1 MLQEHV
7 HFSKWKTLCRMGL
20 ALFCCVAFMGGD
32 CIQRDAACQDLSDG
46 AECTPPAGSAAA
58 PTCQAYFCA
67 VGECTLLSD
76 PGQNGDKCSD
86 ETDCEDEGTCQSGN
100 CVAADKA
107 QGTSCTDDGNECTD
121 DICDGAGACTHPN
134 EPDGIACNDDGND
147 CTDDVCAAGV
157 CVHPNEPAG
166 TDCTDGDGNE
176 CTSGECDG
184 AGACQPTNV
193 ADNTD
198 CENDGNVCTTELCL
212 SGTCTDQGCA
222 PRLGQACTTSDG
234 NDGTCQTIT
243 GTPPCQCVA
252 TPEEVAVLYIANFSG
267 FNVTSYQDP
276 STVNGNIAPDTNLE
290 GAQTQLDG
298 PSDIV
303 VTGNDT
309 LIASNF
315 NTDTVTSYA
324 NARESNG
331 NLTPDGNVQG
341 AATLLDDPTTL
352 AVNTAE
358 DLLFVANFGASD
370 EILVYSGASTS
381 SLTGNLAPTRII
393 TSTDI
398 QNPVGINFGAND
410 DLYVV
415 NSVLNNVV
423 VIAGASNVN
432 GNVAAT
438 RIIDSASFGTLFDV
452 FIDDNDTMYV
462 VDIAGFIYTFNNAST
477 LNGMVDPDFTLTV
490 PPAVL
495 LSAIAV
501 DSNGTGYIVDNG
513 ADAVYSYDNIA
524 TLNGALNPDRTI
536 QGAQT
541 QMDGPIRVF
550 LDE

>member
-67 VGECTLLSD
+67 VGQCTLLSD
-76 PGQNGDKCSD
+76 PSQNGDICSN
-86 ETDCEDEGTCQSGN
+86 ETDCVAEGTCQSGN
-100 CVAADKA
+100 CVADDKVA
-107 QGTSCTDDGNECTD
+107 GTTCTDDGNECTD
-121 DICDGAGACTHPN
+121 DFCDGAGACGHPN
-134 EPDGIACNDDGND
+134 KA
-147 CTDDVCAAGV
+147 
-157 CVHPNEPAG
+157 AG

-184 AGACQPTNV
+184 AGACQATNV

-234 NDGTCQTIT
+234 NDGTCQTIV
-243 GTPPCQCVA
+243 GVPPCQCVA
-252 TPEEVAVLYIANFSG
+252 EPEEMAVLFIANFSG

-290 GAQTQLDG
+290 GAQTQLDA

-303 VTGNDT
+303 VTANDT

-352 AVNTAE
+352 AVNMAE
-358 DLLFVANFGASD
+358 DLLFVANFGVND
-370 EILVYSGASTS
+370 EILVYTGASTS
-381 SLTGNLAPTRII
+381 SLNGNLAPTRVI

-423 VIAGASNVN
+423 VIANASTTN

-438 RIIDSASFGTLFDV
+438 RIIDSASFVTPFDV
-452 FIDDNDTMYV
+452 FIDSNDTMYV
-462 VDIAGFIYTFNNAST
+462 VDFTGFIYTFNGAST
-477 LNGMVDPDFTLTV
+477 LNGTVAPDFTLEV
-490 PPAVL
+490 PPAVQL
-495 LSAIAV
+495 TAIAV
-501 DSNGTGYIVDNG
+501 DSNGTGYIVDF
-513 ADAVYSYDNIA
+513 ASDAVYSYDNIA

-541 QMDGPIRVF
+541 QLDGPIRVF

>member
-1 MLQEHV
+1 MSQKHV
-7 HFSKWKTLCRMGL
+7 HFSQWKTLCRMGL
-20 ALFCCVAFMGGD
+20 VLCCCVVFIGAD
-32 CIQRDAACQDLSDG
+32 CDG
-46 AECTPPAGSAAA
+46 PDPDPNCVGQSSNTPCPQPAGAADA
-58 PTCQAYFCA
+58 GACEIYVCDFQQQCVLTTD
-67 VGECTLLSD
+67 VSKS
-76 PGQNGDKCSD
+76 GDKCSD
-86 ETDCEDEGTCQSGN
+86 ETDCEEEGTCQSGN

-107 QGTSCTDDGNECTD
+107 QGTTCPDDGNECTD
-121 DICDGAGACTHPN
+121 DICDGAGVCT
-134 EPDGIACNDDGND
+134 
-147 CTDDVCAAGV
+147 
-157 CVHPNEPAG
+157 HPNEPAG
-166 TDCTDGDGNE
+166 TDCTDGDDNE

-184 AGACQPTNV
+184 MGVCQGTNV
-193 ADNTD
+193 SDNTD

-212 SGTCTDQGCA
+212 SGVCTDQGCD

-234 NDGTCQTIT
+234 NAGTCQTIT

-252 TPEEVAVLYIANFSG
+252 EPDEVAVLYIANFDG
-267 FNVTSYQDP
+267 FNITSYQDP

-309 LIASNF
+309 LIVSNF

-341 AATLLDDPTTL
+341 AATLLDDPATL
-352 AVNTAE
+352 AVNTTE

-381 SLTGNLAPTRII
+381 SLNGNLAPTRII

-423 VIAGASNVN
+423 VIAGASEVN

-536 QGAQT
+536 QGDQT